1 MDNLSQISDN
11 KSLKDFIKAIMDH
24 PNDNLDEILQIARK
38 HDPTWDEEDDEY
50 VYWRLE
56 ELNS

>member
-1 MDNLSQISDN
+1 MDNLSQISVN

-24 PNDNLDEILQIARK
+24 PNGNLDGLLQIARK
-38 HDPTWDEEDDEY
+38 HDPTWGEEDVVY